1 VATCEACGGPVND
14 AVVKCPHCGEKR
26 DVGPA
31 TYSRA
36 EVQALIDNEEAYQAH
51 TGSSAMFKALL
62 APHKHTRG
70 VMRILELALTAITL
84 PAVAIGAL
92 GIALLGGRR
101 SKGAFSTTGEIAP
114 VVVMTILGGGA
125 IWTWLGGSYAMM
137 AITAMWARAAV
148 RMISSGQREREL
160 IDLDQKD
167 AAKRALASGPLPA
180 LPPSRPTTVPASPP
194 PRPSAPPAP
203 VAAPL
208 PSARVVSEARPSTP
222 AMRTPEPLKPVAPT
236 ARANTADPDKA
247 PEPGDEPSFLR

>member
-1 VATCEACGGPVND
+1 VATCDACGGPVND

-36 EVQALIDNEEAYQAH
+36 EVQALIDNEEAYAAH

-70 VMRILELALTAITL
+70 LMRILELALTAVTL
-84 PAVAIGAL
+84 PAVAIGAF

-148 RMISSGQREREL
+148 RMISAGQREREM
-160 IDLDQKD
+160 IELDQKD
-167 AAKRALASGPLPA
+167 AAKRALASGPAPA
-180 LPPSRPTTVPASPP
+180 LPPRST
-194 PRPSAPPAP
+194 SAPTPA
-203 VAAPL
+203 VAAAL
-208 PSARVVSEARPSTP
+208 PPARVVTEPARPSTP
-222 AMRTPEPLKPVAPT
+222 AMRAPEPPKPIAPIE
-236 ARANTADPDKA
+236 RPKTADPDKA
-247 PEPGDEPSFLR
+247 HEPGDEPSFLR